1 MIRIRVKFFGPF
13 RELFGGRE
21 KLVDLPEES
30 SIRRLLE
37 RLCDTPERERQ
48 AYSASGGLAPGV
60 VVMLD
65 GRPVQADGGLETA
78 LRDGNVVAVFP
89 FLGGG

>member
-21 KLVDLPEES
+21 KAIDFPGEAPV
-30 SIRRLLE
+30 RRLLGM
-37 RLCDTPERERQ
+37 LCDTRERERQ
-48 AYSASGGLAPGV
+48 TYSDANGLSPGV
-60 VVMLD
+60 VVMIN
-65 GRPVQADGGLETA
+65 GQPVPATGGLETP
-78 LRDGNVVAVFP
+78 LRNGDIVAVFP